1 MKINNSHYQFCVG
14 NVRDSKVMTHKMH
27 CRAGNSVA
35 SCIWAVTLGETVQ
48 GICIIYDI
56 NMKLIEFYH
65 MNRVSTAH
73 AMYQLLQETN
83 VDMKIY
89 LKPFLGKFILFME
102 TFSRTIP

>member
-1 MKINNSHYQFCVG
+1 MKVNNSHYQFCVG
-14 NVRDSKVMTHKMH
+14 NVRDSEVMTHKMN

-56 NMKLIEFYH
+56 NVKLIEFYH

-73 AMYQLLQETN
+73 AVYQLETN

-89 LKPFLGKFILFME
+89 LKPFF
-102 TFSRTIP
+102 R